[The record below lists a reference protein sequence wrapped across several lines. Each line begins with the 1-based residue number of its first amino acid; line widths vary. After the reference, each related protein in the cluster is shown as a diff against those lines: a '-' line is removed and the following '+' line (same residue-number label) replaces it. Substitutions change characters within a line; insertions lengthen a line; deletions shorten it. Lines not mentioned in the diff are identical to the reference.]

1 MLEVIKQLDSDGS
14 GIIELEEFTEWWVQR
29 SVKSRSGGGLIAMK
43 LRKLA
48 RKAAQLFFTD
58 IFTAVWND
66 DLNLVKTFLESDRR
80 IGNASDV
87 SEYGDGWTPLHYA
100 SYKGHLSIA
109 EELIENSANV
119 NATNDLGYSALFY
132 ACQQGHLEVCKLL
145 LDRGGDPSIC
155 GNVIDTNSNFFM
167 CPVDHY
173 IDSKDLLKLLKAH
186 PTCAPP
192 KQPPADKMR
201 AFITEGKAQL
211 SVELPP
217 LRSFSILP
225 IKKWNIELNS
235 PNSNDSFEI
244 TVNGLDPNKW
254 KNNSGN
260 ILEVLI
266 DKKWVN
272 SVYLPDGALPELTVK
287 LSAINSL
294 DVESP
299 FTDNIPVSKGD
310 TLSRHG
316 SGVLPHLSVNFMA
329 PLDAVEEDD
338 DDDYNDNFEEKENDF
353 EENDETI
360 EKLRREINGEES
372 GMEDNGDDFED
383 ELVIVKESPYK

>member
-1 MLEVIKQLDSDGS
+1 MLEVVKQLDSDGS

-48 RKAAQLFFTD
+48 RKAAQIFFTD
-58 IFTAVWND
+58 IFTAVWNN

-87 SEYGDGWTPLHYA
+87 SEYGDGWMPLHYA
-100 SYKGHLSIA
+100 AYKGHLSIA
-109 EELIENSANV
+109 EELIEHSANV

-155 GNVIDTNSNFFM
+155 GNVTDSSNNFFM
-167 CPVDHY
+167 CPVDHCV
-173 IDSKDLLKLLKAH
+173 DNKELLKLFKAH
-186 PTCAPP
+186 PSCAPP
-192 KQPPADKMR
+192 KQPPAEKMR
-201 AFITEGKAQL
+201 AFITEGKALL
-211 SVELPP
+211 SP

-225 IKKWNIELNS
+225 VKKWNIELNS
-235 PNSNDSFEI
+235 PDSKDGFEI
-244 TVNGLDPNKW
+244 IVNGLDPNKW

-260 ILEVLI
+260 ILEVLV

-287 LSAINSL
+287 LSAVNSL
-294 DVESP
+294 GAASP

-310 TLSRHG
+310 TLSRSA
-316 SGVLPHLSVNFMA
+316 SGVLPPMSVNLMA
-329 PLDAVEEDD
+329 PLDAVDEDD
-338 DDDYNDNFEEKENDF
+338 DDDYNDNFEEKESDF
-353 EENDETI
+353 VENDETI
-360 EKLRREINGEES
+360 ERLRREINGEES
-372 GMEDNGDDFED
+372 GLEDNGDDFED
-383 ELVIVKESPYK
+383 ELVVVTESPYK

>member
-132 ACQQGHLEVCKLL
+132 ACQQGHLEVCTLL

-192 KQPPADKMR
+192 KQPPAAR
-201 AFITEGKAQL
+201 
-211 SVELPP
+211 
-217 LRSFSILP
+217 
-225 IKKWNIELNS
+225 
-235 PNSNDSFEI
+235 
-244 TVNGLDPNKW
+244 
-254 KNNSGN
+254 
-260 ILEVLI
+260 
-266 DKKWVN
+266 
-272 SVYLPDGALPELTVK
+272 
-287 LSAINSL
+287 
-294 DVESP
+294 
-299 FTDNIPVSKGD
+299 
-310 TLSRHG
+310 
-316 SGVLPHLSVNFMA
+316 
-329 PLDAVEEDD
+329 
-338 DDDYNDNFEEKENDF
+338 
-353 EENDETI
+353 
-360 EKLRREINGEES
+360 
-372 GMEDNGDDFED
+372 
-383 ELVIVKESPYK
+383 